1 MNESIGSISS
11 EIISDP
17 DTFIEV
23 LPLRFLQHQ
32 ISALKY
38 EITTDRRREAGEA
51 DEADRD
57 HAATG
62 GEDRGHPHPLRS
74 ASSGRVKVQT
84 KSRVY

>member
-51 DEADRD
+51 GEAGEADRD
-57 HAATG
+57 HATTG

-84 KSRVY
+84 KS

>member
-51 DEADRD
+51 GEADRD
-57 HAATG
+57 HATTG

-74 ASSGRVKVQT
+74 ASSGRVKVRT
-84 KSRVY
+84 KS

>member
-11 EIISDP
+11 EIISDA

-38 EITTDRRREAGEA
+38 EITTERRREAGEA
-51 DEADRD
+51 GEA
-57 HAATG
+57 G
-62 GEDRGHPHPLRS
+62 GGDRGHHHPLRS
-74 ASSGRVKVQT
+74 AARGLGCEARAG
-84 KSRVY
+84 